1 MSALQ
6 VLALRLGIL
15 DQYVDQTGR
24 ETRLTTDATRVAL
37 LAAMRVDAST
47 ESGIRQALL
56 ALDER
61 EQREIMPP
69 VRVVRE
75 SEAWDRTLR
84 FRIPADIAPP
94 NGETRVAYE
103 CTLEDERGECTTY
116 AGAVERH
123 AADVVDVGLAPLVG
137 AGYYQLRLA
146 LRARG
151 AQAHARQTLVV
162 APPACVT
169 PATRQFGIQTNLYAV
184 RSRSNW
190 SVGTLGDLA
199 QLAEWSASHGAA
211 FLGLNPL
218 HDIPNRGAAVSPYS
232 PVSRLYRS
240 AAYLQVEDIPELAA
254 SDEARALLGNDALR
268 TELAALR
275 AGDRVEYERATT
287 LARPILEAL
296 HRTFLAA
303 HHAPNDTRR
312 QAYER
317 YVAREGDT
325 LTAHATFCA
334 LREHF
339 AELHVE
345 GSWHAWPRAF
355 RVPASSEV
363 ADFRAAH
370 CTRVDF
376 HRWVQF
382 EIDRQLERAAQRGR
396 DAGLSIGLYHDLAVG
411 SSADGSDAW
420 AHQHSFLAGASVGA
434 PPDAYATDGQNWGL
448 PPVSPA
454 QLHADAYAYW
464 ITLLRAS
471 LRHAGALRIDHA
483 LGMFRQ
489 FWIPAGR
496 PGRDG
501 AYVRFPTNDL
511 LGILALESARHR
523 AIIVGEDLGTIPPDV
538 PATLRSWGVLGSR
551 VMLFEREAD
560 GAFRPASTYE
570 PRSLATADT
579 HDMPPLE
586 GYWQG
591 RDLELGLTRRDDP
604 DLAPARAARVRDR
617 HTLVD
622 RLTDDGISRR
632 DRTTCR
638 VRRSSAR
645 CTGFSAPLRP
655 HSSGCRSMTLPAR
668 PTRSTFPDSPTID
681 TRAGP
686 AGCGC
691 PSNRSIR
698 ARRSANRSSAS
709 VARDSDRRYSFNT
722 RCVRAGHGRAP
733 NPLTRAESR
742 IRNARAR

>member
-1 MSALQ
+1 MSSLHAL
-6 VLALRLGIL
+6 ASRLGIL
-15 DQYVDQTGR
+15 DEYVDQTGR
-24 ETRLTTDATRVAL
+24 ETRLTSDATRVAL
-37 LAAMRVDAST
+37 LAAMGVDAST
-47 ESGIRQALL
+47 EAQIRHALL

-84 FRIPADIAPP
+84 FRIPADVAPP
-94 NGETRVAYE
+94 NGESRVEYA

-146 LRARG
+146 LEGRG
-151 AQAHARQTLVV
+151 ALAEARQTLVV

-169 PATRQFGIQTNLYAV
+169 PATRQFGIETNLYSV

-190 SVGTLGDLA
+190 SVGTLRDLA

-211 FLGLNPL
+211 FVGLNPL
-218 HDIPNRGAAVSPYS
+218 HAIRNRGTAVSPYS

-240 AAYLQVEDIPELAA
+240 AAYLQIEDIPEIAE
-254 SDEARALLGNDALR
+254 SDEARALLGNEALR
-268 TELAALR
+268 AELAALR
-275 AGDRVEYERATT
+275 AGERVEYERATA

-296 HRTFLAA
+296 HRTFAAA
-303 HHAPNDTRR
+303 HQSPNDARR
-312 QAYER
+312 TAYER

-334 LREHF
+334 LDEHF
-339 AELHVE
+339 AAHGIE

-355 RVPASSEV
+355 RIPASSEV

-370 CTRVDF
+370 RMQVDF
-376 HRWVQF
+376 HRWLQF

-396 DAGLSIGLYHDLAVG
+396 DAGLAIGLYHDLAVG

-420 AHQHSFLAGASVGA
+420 AHQHLFLAGASVGA

-448 PPVSPA
+448 PPISPHA
-454 QLHADAYAYW
+454 LHADAYAYW
-464 ITLLRAS
+464 TRLLRAS

-489 FWIPAGR
+489 FWIPAGH
-496 PGRDG
+496 PGREG

-523 AIIVGEDLGTIPPDV
+523 AIIVGEDLGTIPPEV

-551 VMLFEREAD
+551 VMLFEREPD
-560 GAFRPASTYE
+560 GAFRPAASYE
-570 PRSLATADT
+570 PQSLTTADT

-586 GYWQG
+586 GYWMG
-591 RDLELGLTRRDDP
+591 RDLELGLTRRADP

-617 HTLVD
+617 HNLVD
-622 RLTDDGISRR
+622 RLTEDHIVPPGSDNLPGPALVGAVHRFLCSTPAALVGLSLDDITGETDPVNIPGLAQDRYPSWTRR
-632 DRTTCR
+632 MRMPVESLD
-638 VRRSSAR
+638 S
-645 CTGFSAPLRP
+645 
-655 HSSGCRSMTLPAR
+655 
-668 PTRSTFPDSPTID
+668 SPTV
-681 TRAGP
+681 RESLQCERG
-686 AGCGC
+686 
-691 PSNRSIR
+691 
-698 ARRSANRSSAS
+698 AR
-709 VARDSDRRYSFNT
+709 
-722 RCVRAGHGRAP
+722 
-733 NPLTRAESR
+733 
-742 IRNARAR
+742 